1 MVLSAIL
8 LAGSLTTTILF
19 KNNMSALI
27 TGIHHITAI
36 AGNAQENVD
45 FYTGILG
52 LRMVKKTINFDAPD
66 VYHFYFGDEL
76 GTPGTVFTTFPF
88 EGARKGTKGAGE
100 LTYTA
105 FSIPVTSLTY
115 WKERLRKY
123 NIITSDVLTRFGEQ
137 LIRFEDHDGMGIELI
152 ANDQDDRKGWTYG
165 NIPAEHV
172 IKGFYGATLNL
183 RAKDLTEKLLT
194 QFMNYKF
201 IAEEEG
207 RYRYGTQGKP
217 GDIVDIVLD
226 KSGRQGVQS
235 AGTVHHIAFR
245 TANTQTQ
252 LEIQNILMNNGYHVT
267 EVKDRN
273 YFKSIY
279 FREPGGVLF
288 EIATD
293 EPGFA
298 IDEDEAHLGE
308 LLKLPEWAE
317 PHREKIASRLAKVQL
332 NTEKYV

>member
-1 MVLSAIL
+1 M
-8 LAGSLTTTILF
+8 
-19 KNNMSALI
+19 KPLI
-27 TGIHHITAI
+27 SGIHHITAI
-36 AGNAQENVD
+36 AGDPQKNID

-52 LRMVKKTINFDAPD
+52 LRLVKKTINFDAPD

-76 GTPGTVFTTFPF
+76 GRPGTVFTTFPF
-88 EGARKGTKGAGE
+88 KGARKGTKGTGE

-105 FSIPVTSLTY
+105 FSIPSKSLDF
-115 WKERLRKY
+115 WKERLTKFG
-123 NIITSDVLTRFGEQ
+123 IVVSDVLSRFGEK

-152 ANDQDDRKGWTYG
+152 ANDNDDRKGWSYG
-165 NIPAEHV
+165 PILREHS
-172 IKGFYGATLNL
+172 IRGFYGATLYL
-183 RAKDLTEKLLT
+183 RSKDLTEKLLINN
-194 QFMNYKF
+194 MDYKF
-201 IAEEEG
+201 IGQEG
-207 RYRYGTQGKP
+207 ERYRYGTEGKP
-217 GDIVDIVLD
+217 GDIVDILVNPV
-226 KSGRQGVQS
+226 GNRGMQS

-245 TANTQTQ
+245 TANTSTQ
-252 LEIQNILMNNGYHVT
+252 LEVQEILMKSGYMVT

-288 EIATD
+288 EVATD

-317 PHREKIASRLAKVQL
+317 PSRKRIEAALIPVTL
-332 NTEKYV
+332 GPTKYA

>member
-1 MVLSAIL
+1 
-8 LAGSLTTTILF
+8 
-19 KNNMSALI
+19 MSSPLI

-36 AGNAQENVD
+36 AGNPQKNLD

-52 LRMVKKTINFDAPD
+52 LRLVKKTINFDAPD

-76 GTPGTVFTTFPF
+76 GSPGTVFSTFPF
-88 EGARKGTKGAGE
+88 EGARKGTKGTGE

-105 FSIPVTSLTY
+105 FSIPVGSLDF
-115 WKERLRKY
+115 WIERLKKFR
-123 NIITSDVLTRFGEQ
+123 IPISTPLTRFGEK

-152 ANDQDDRKGWTYG
+152 ANDKDSRKGWTYG
-165 NIPAEHV
+165 NIPLEFS
-172 IKGFYGATLNL
+172 IRGFYGATLNL
-183 RAKDLTEKLLT
+183 KAKELTEKLLT
-194 QFMNYKF
+194 QFMDYRF
-201 IAEEEG
+201 IAEEDG
-207 RYRYGTQGKP
+207 RFRYGTKGGP
-217 GDIVDIVLD
+217 GDIVDIVID
-226 KSGRQGVQS
+226 PNGRHGVQS

-245 TANTQTQ
+245 TANVNSQK
-252 LEIQNILMNNGYHVT
+252 EIQEILMGNGFQVT

-293 EPGFA
+293 DPGFA

-308 LLKLPEWAE
+308 LLKLPEWIE
-317 PHREKIASRLAKVQL
+317 PQREKLEARLAKVEL
-332 NTEKYV
+332 RTEQYA

>member
-1 MVLSAIL
+1 M
-8 LAGSLTTTILF
+8 
-19 KNNMSALI
+19 KPLI

-36 AGNAQENVD
+36 AGNPQANID

-52 LRMVKKTINFDAPD
+52 LRLVKKTINFDAPD

-76 GTPGTVFTTFPF
+76 GRPGTVFTTFPF
-88 EGARKGTKGAGE
+88 TGARKGTKGTGE

-105 FSIPVTSLTY
+105 FSIAADSLDY
-115 WKERLRKY
+115 WKARLERFDVKV
-123 NIITSDVLTRFGEQ
+123 SDVLTRFGDK

-152 ANDQDDRKGWTYG
+152 ANDQDDREGWSYG
-165 NIPAEHV
+165 QIPVSHA
-172 IKGFYGATLNL
+172 IRGFYGATLNL
-183 RAKDLTEKLLT
+183 RSKELTAQLLT
-194 QFMNYKF
+194 NHMDYRF
-201 IAEEEG
+201 IGEENG
-207 RYRYGTQGKP
+207 RFRYGTQGKP
-217 GDIVDIVLD
+217 GDIVDILVNH
-226 KSGRQGVQS
+226 SGNRGQQS

-245 TANTQTQ
+245 TANTTTQ
-252 LEIQNILMNNGYHVT
+252 LEIQKILMNNGYQVT

-273 YFKSIY
+273 YFMSIY

-298 IDEDEAHLGE
+298 IDEEEAHLGE

-317 PHREKIASRLAKVQL
+317 PSRAQITKGLAPVVL
-332 NTEKYV
+332 YPEKYV

>member
-1 MVLSAIL
+1 ME
-8 LAGSLTTTILF
+8 
-19 KNNMSALI
+19 ALI

-36 AGNAQENVD
+36 AGHPQKNID

-52 LRMVKKTINFDAPD
+52 LRLVKKTINFDAPD

-76 GTPGTVFTTFPF
+76 GRPGTVFTTFPF
-88 EGARKGTKGAGE
+88 QGARKGTKGVGE

-105 FSIPVTSLTY
+105 FSIPKKSLSYWMDRLAEFGIPTSTP
-115 WKERLRKY
+115 LR
-123 NIITSDVLTRFGEQ
+123 RFGET
-137 LIRFEDHDGMGIELI
+137 LIRFEDHDGMGIELV
-152 ANDQDDRKGWTYG
+152 ANDHDQRKGWTYG
-165 NIPAEHV
+165 HIPAEFS
-172 IKGFYGATLNL
+172 IRGFYGATLQL
-183 RAKDLTEKLLT
+183 RSKELTEKLLT
-194 QFMNYKF
+194 SLMDYRFLG
-201 IAEEEG
+201 EENG
-207 RYRYGTQGKP
+207 RFRYGTQGLP

-226 KSGRQGVQS
+226 KNGRTGIQS

-245 TANTQTQ
+245 TANEESQ
-252 LEIQNILMNNGYHVT
+252 LEVQQKLLRAGYHVT

-298 IDEDEAHLGE
+298 IDEDEKHLGE
-308 LLKLPEWAE
+308 LLKLPLWAE
-317 PHREKIASRLAKVQL
+317 PHRKDIEPRLAKVSL
-332 NTEKYV
+332 NSEKYATNDSGR

>member
-1 MVLSAIL
+1 M
-8 LAGSLTTTILF
+8 
-19 KNNMSALI
+19 KPLI

-36 AGNAQENVD
+36 AGNPQKNVD

-66 VYHFYFGDEL
+66 VYHFYFGDEF

-88 EGARKGTKGAGE
+88 DGARKGTKGTGE
-100 LTYTA
+100 LTFTA
-105 FSIPVTSLTY
+105 FSIPQGSLSF
-115 WKERLRKY
+115 WIDRLAKY
-123 NIITSDVLTRFGEQ
+123 NIPTSTPLSRFGEK

-152 ANDQDDRKGWTYG
+152 ANDKDSRKGWTYG
-165 NIPAEHV
+165 NIPLEHS
-172 IKGFYGATLNL
+172 IRGFYGATLNL
-183 RAKDLTEKLLT
+183 KAKDLTEKLLT
-194 QFMNYKF
+194 QFMDYKL
-201 IAEEEG
+201 IAEENG
-207 RYRYGTQGKP
+207 RFRYGTKGEP
-217 GDIVDIVLD
+217 GDILDIVLD
-226 KSGRQGVQS
+226 NNGRQGIQS

-245 TANTQTQ
+245 TANTSTQ
-252 LEIQNILMNNGYHVT
+252 LEIQKILMENGYHVT

-317 PHREKIASRLAKVQL
+317 PQREKIASRLAKVNL
-332 NTEKYV
+332 NIESFA

>member
-1 MVLSAIL
+1 
-8 LAGSLTTTILF
+8 
-19 KNNMSALI
+19 MSTLI
-27 TGIHHITAI
+27 SGIHHITAI
-36 AGNAQENVD
+36 AGNPQKNVD

-88 EGARKGTKGAGE
+88 DGARKGTKGTGE

-105 FSIPVTSLTY
+105 FSIPTQSLGF
-115 WKERLRKY
+115 WMDRLAKY
-123 NIITSDVLTRFGEQ
+123 HVPTSDVLTRFGEKF
-137 LIRFEDHDGMGIELI
+137 IRFEDHDGMGIELI
-152 ANDQDDRKGWTYG
+152 ANDKDARTGWTYG
-165 NIPAEHV
+165 NIPVEYA
-172 IKGFYGATLNL
+172 IRGFYGATLNL
-183 RAKDLTEKLLT
+183 KAKDLTEKLLI
-194 QFMNYKF
+194 QFMNYQF
-201 IAEEEG
+201 IAEENG
-207 RYRYGTQGKP
+207 RYRYGTEGKP

-226 KSGRQGVQS
+226 KEGRQGVQS

-245 TANTQTQ
+245 TENDTTQAK
-252 LEIQNILMNNGYHVT
+252 IQNLLIENGYQVT

-308 LLKLPEWAE
+308 LLKLPLWAE
-317 PHREKIASRLAKVQL
+317 PHREKIESRLAKVTL
-332 NTEKYV
+332 NIENYG

>member
-1 MVLSAIL
+1 MKS
-8 LAGSLTTTILF
+8 
-19 KNNMSALI
+19 LI

-36 AGNAQENVD
+36 AGNPQKNVD

-66 VYHFYFGDEL
+66 VYHFYFGDEF

-88 EGARKGTKGAGE
+88 DGARKGTKGTGE

-105 FSIPVTSLTY
+105 FSIPKASLAY
-115 WKERLRKY
+115 WMDRLEKY
-123 NIITSDVLTRFGEQ
+123 NIPTSTPLTRFGEK

-152 ANDQDDRKGWTYG
+152 ANDKDNRKGWTYG
-165 NIPAEHV
+165 IIPGEFA
-172 IKGFYGATLNL
+172 IRGFYGATLKL
-183 RAKDLTEKLLT
+183 KAKDLTEKLLT
-194 QFMNYKF
+194 QFMDYKF
-201 IAEEEG
+201 LAEEEG
-207 RYRYGTQGKP
+207 RFRYGTKGEP
-217 GDIVDIVLD
+217 GDIIDIVLEKD
-226 KSGRQGVQS
+226 GRQGVQS
-235 AGTVHHIAFR
+235 AGSVHHIAFR
-245 TANTQTQ
+245 TDNESSQ
-252 LEIQNILMNNGYHVT
+252 LEIQRILIENGYHVT

-317 PHREKIASRLAKVQL
+317 QHREKIESKLAKVQL
-332 NTEKYV
+332 NYSTYV